1 MQNQY
6 YRFDGLAGGGDT
18 SKIISLK
25 NHKIAVYYPK
35 ETADARFFYIST
47 KYDNKRLQ
55 IRLPVMIQYDMTS
68 RLALSFWRDAP
79 KQAKSDD
86 LGGFRQ
92 NPPLS
97 HTAAPRWVTRSSQVM
112 TFVGIHVSTQG

>member
-6 YRFDGLAGGGDT
+6 CWFDGLAGGDT

-25 NHKIAVYYPK
+25 NHKIAVYHPK
-35 ETADARFFYIST
+35 ETADARIFYIST

-68 RLALSFWRDAP
+68 RPALSSERGAP

-86 LGGFRQ
+86 L
-92 NPPLS
+92 S
-97 HTAAPRWVTRSSQVM
+97 K
-112 TFVGIHVSTQG
+112 IHHFLIPQLHGELHDHHS